1 MGRRRCHRGPGHGGV
16 TARCERRRLAAAPR
30 DERGAVTLFVSAVLV
45 VLMLMAAFVVD
56 LGMQRVARSD
66 MQALADVVALDLA
79 RELDGERTA
88 GELQATMEAA
98 ADDSVLRNSSI
109 VDFDVADPPA
119 LVITLGVMDAD
130 GEFVTVQAS
139 EVPTAVRVQASAS
152 VGFAFAGVTGVEDG
166 QASRRAIGAA
176 ESAACFQ
183 LGSYAATVKPAA
195 AELFGDL
202 MEQLV
207 GQSTVGL
214 VGYNGLATTRVT
226 LLDLVNELNV
236 DLGTV
241 DGLLTTTVVLSDF
254 YLAIATVLQRE
265 GKAAEAKVLE
275 WAAASFIAEQPVLVG
290 DLIALSS
297 SSAAAL
303 ETEFNVLDLLVGSAF
318 LANGSN
324 FLDLANLQ
332 AGNSSIGWTN
342 TSFQIIEEPRRAC
355 DDDDAQTAQVR
366 LNSTANLQLDNA
378 PLLDKGPVSL
388 RLRGADGKPD
398 NRVVLALSIA
408 LAGAHGHLT
417 DVDCGPPAT
426 FEADVWRDLI
436 TTSLTGSVTLGGS
449 VEVELPVLV
458 GTVKVQV
465 PVKVVMT
472 VSANASKPATT
483 QPTHVTVSYPPQEYG
498 DPVSAGIDRTVL
510 PHVALDLVESTL
522 EVGPVKVGGISIA
535 TDILTAAVNPLLQ
548 NVLPSLLTKFA
559 LANQVVDTVN
569 GILVP
574 LQTGMGLTLAG
585 ADFFGLPT
593 PQCGTPRLVG

>member
-1 MGRRRCHRGPGHGGV
+1 MGRRRCHRGPGDKGG
-16 TARCERRRLAAAPR
+16 TARWEWRRAAAR
-30 DERGAVTLFVSAVLV
+30 SDERGAVTLFVSAVLV

-56 LGMQRVARSD
+56 LGMQRVARTD
-66 MQALADVVALDLA
+66 MQSLADVVALDLA

-88 GELQATMEAA
+88 GELQAPMETA
-98 ADDSVLRNSSI
+98 ADASMRRNVSI
-109 VDFDVADPPA
+109 IGFDTEDPPDLEVA
-119 LVITLGVMDAD
+119 LGVFDD
-130 GEFVTVQAS
+130 GEFESVAPS
-139 EVPTAVRVQASAS
+139 EVPTAVRVVAETS
-152 VGFAFAGVTGVEDG
+152 VGFAFAGVTGVDDG
-166 QASRRAIGAA
+166 DASRLAIASA

-202 MEQLV
+202 MEQLI

-226 LLDLVNELNV
+226 LLDVLDELTV

-241 DGLLTTTVVLSDF
+241 DEVLSTTVVLSDF
-254 YLAIATVLQRE
+254 YLAIATVLRRD
-265 GKAAEAKVLE
+265 GKTAEAKVLE
-275 WAAASFIAEQPVLVG
+275 WAAASFIADLPVLIG

-297 SSAAAL
+297 SSTSAL
-303 ETEFNVLDLLVGSAF
+303 QTEFNVLDLLVGSAF
-318 LANGSN
+318 LANGQN

-355 DDDDAQTAQVR
+355 DHDEARTAQVH

-388 RLRGADGKPD
+388 RLQGADGKPD

-417 DVDCGPPAT
+417 DVQCDPTVT
-426 FEADVWRDLI
+426 FEADIWRDLI

-449 VEVELPVLV
+449 VEIELPLLLD
-458 GTVKVQV
+458 TVKVQV
-465 PVKVVMT
+465 PVKVVMG
-472 VSANASKPATT
+472 VSANASKPASTA
-483 QPTHVTVSYPPQEYG
+483 PTHVTVSYPPQEYG
-498 DPVSAGIDRTVL
+498 EPVSAGIERTVL
-510 PHVALDLVESTL
+510 PYITLDLVESSL
-522 EVGPVKVGGISIA
+522 EVGPVKVGGITIA
-535 TDILTAAVNPLLQ
+535 TNILTAAVGPLLQ
-548 NVLPSLLTKFA
+548 AALPGLLTKFG

-569 GILVP
+569 EILVP

-585 ADFFGLPT
+585 ADFFALPT

>member
-1 MGRRRCHRGPGHGGV
+1 M
-16 TARCERRRLAAAPR
+16 
-30 DERGAVTLFVSAVLV
+30 TLFVSVVLV
-45 VLMLMAAFVVD
+45 VLMLVAAMVVD
-56 LGMQRVARSD
+56 LGMQRVVRSD
-66 MQALADVVALDLA
+66 MQSLADVVALDLA
-79 RELDGERTA
+79 RRLDGESTA
-88 GELQATMEAA
+88 GELQIPMETAA
-98 ADDSVLRNSSI
+98 EESMRRNSSVI
-109 VDFDVADPPA
+109 GFDSADPPD
-119 LVITLGVMDAD
+119 LVITLGTTDSD
-130 GEFVTVQAS
+130 GEFVAVVPA

-152 VGFAFAGVTGVEDG
+152 VGFAFAGVTGVEEG
-166 QASRRAIGAA
+166 QASRRAVGSA

-202 MEQLV
+202 MEQLI

-226 LLDLVNELNV
+226 LLDVIDELDV

-241 DGLLTTTVVLSDF
+241 DAVLTTTVVLSDF
-254 YLAIATVLQRE
+254 YLAIATVLERQ
-265 GKAAEAKVLE
+265 GKTAEAKVLE

-318 LANGSN
+318 LANGQN

-332 AGNSSIGWTN
+332 AGSSSIGWTN

-355 DDDDAQTAQVR
+355 DDDEAQTAQVK

-388 RLRGADGKPD
+388 RLQGADGKPD
-398 NRVVLALSIA
+398 NRVVLALSVA

-417 DVDCGPPAT
+417 DVDCGPPVT
-426 FEADVWRDLI
+426 FEADIWRDLI
-436 TTSLTGSVTLGGS
+436 TTSLSGSVTLGGS
-449 VEVELPVLV
+449 VEVEIPLGLT
-458 GTVKVQV
+458 TVRVQV
-465 PVKVVMT
+465 PVKVGMT
-472 VSANASKPATT
+472 VSANASKPAST

-498 DPVSAGIDRTVL
+498 EPVSAGIDRTVL
-510 PHVALDLVESTL
+510 PYVAVDLVESSL
-522 EVGPVKVGGISIA
+522 EVGPVKVGAISIP
-535 TDILTAAVNPLLQ
+535 TNVLTAAVSPLLQ

-569 GILVP
+569 QILVP

-585 ADFFGLPT
+585 ADFFALPT

>member
-1 MGRRRCHRGPGHGGV
+1 M
-16 TARCERRRLAAAPR
+16 
-30 DERGAVTLFVSAVLV
+30 TLFVSVVLV
-45 VLMLMAAFVVD
+45 VLMLVAAMVVD
-56 LGMQRVARSD
+56 LGMQRVVRSD
-66 MQALADVVALDLA
+66 MQSLADVVALDLA
-79 RELDGERTA
+79 RRLDGESTA
-88 GELQATMEAA
+88 GELQIPMETAA
-98 ADDSVLRNSSI
+98 EESMRRNSSVI
-109 VDFDVADPPA
+109 GFDSADPPD
-119 LVITLGVMDAD
+119 LVITLGTTDSD
-130 GEFVTVQAS
+130 GEFVAVVPA

-152 VGFAFAGVTGVEDG
+152 VGFAFAGVTGVEEG
-166 QASRRAIGAA
+166 QASRRAVGSA

-202 MEQLV
+202 MEQLI

-226 LLDLVNELNV
+226 LLDVIDELDV

-241 DGLLTTTVVLSDF
+241 DALLTTTVVLSDF
-254 YLAIATVLQRE
+254 YLAIATVLERQ
-265 GKAAEAKVLE
+265 GKTAEAKVLE

-318 LANGSN
+318 LANGQN

-332 AGNSSIGWTN
+332 AGSSSIGWTN

-355 DDDDAQTAQVR
+355 DDDEAQTAQVK

-388 RLRGADGKPD
+388 RLQGADGKPD
-398 NRVVLALSIA
+398 NRVVLALSVA

-417 DVDCGPPAT
+417 DVDCGPPVT
-426 FEADVWRDLI
+426 FEADIWRDLI
-436 TTSLTGSVTLGGS
+436 TTSLSGSVTLGGS
-449 VEVELPVLV
+449 VEVEIPLGLT
-458 GTVKVQV
+458 TVRVQV
-465 PVKVVMT
+465 PVKVGMT
-472 VSANASKPATT
+472 VSANASKPAST

-498 DPVSAGIDRTVL
+498 EPVSAGIDRTVL
-510 PHVALDLVESTL
+510 PYVAVDLVESSL
-522 EVGPVKVGGISIA
+522 EVGPVKVGAISIP
-535 TDILTAAVNPLLQ
+535 TNVLTAAVSPLLQ

-569 GILVP
+569 QILVP

-585 ADFFGLPT
+585 ADFFALPT

>member
-1 MGRRRCHRGPGHGGV
+1 M
-16 TARCERRRLAAAPR
+16 
-30 DERGAVTLFVSAVLV
+30 FVSAVMV
-45 VLMLMAAFVVD
+45 VLMLAAAFVVD

-88 GELQATMEAA
+88 GELQGPMESA
-98 ADDSVLRNSSI
+98 ADASTLRNSSTLG
-109 VDFDVADPPA
+109 FDPADPPD
-119 LVITLGVMDAD
+119 LGITLGTFDAD
-130 GEFVTVQAS
+130 GEFVVVPAN
-139 EVPTAVRVQASAS
+139 EVPTAVKVQASTS
-152 VGFAFAGVTGVEDG
+152 VGFAFAGVTGVEEG

-214 VGYNGLATTRVT
+214 VGYNGLATTRVS
-226 LLDLVNELNV
+226 LLDIVDELSV

-241 DGLLTTTVVLSDF
+241 DGLLTTTVLLSDF
-254 YLAIATVLQRE
+254 YLAIATVLERD
-265 GKAAEAKVLE
+265 GKTAEAKVLE
-275 WAAASFIAEQPVLVG
+275 WAAASFVAEQPVLIG

-318 LANGSN
+318 LANGQN

-332 AGNSSIGWTN
+332 AGNSSIGWTS

-355 DDDDAQTAQVR
+355 DDDEARTAQVR

-388 RLRGADGKPD
+388 RLQGADGKPD
-398 NRVVLALSIA
+398 NRVVLALSVE
-408 LAGAHGHLT
+408 LAGAHGRLT
-417 DVDCGPPAT
+417 DVDCGPPVT

-436 TTSLTGSVTLGGS
+436 TTSLNGSVILGGS
-449 VEVELPVLV
+449 VEVELPLLV

-465 PVKVVMT
+465 PVRVAMT
-472 VSANASKPATT
+472 VSANASKPASTL
-483 QPTHVTVSYPPQEYG
+483 PTHVTVSYPPQEYG
-498 DPVSAGIDRTVL
+498 EPVSAGIDRTVL
-510 PHVALDLVESTL
+510 PYVSLDLVESTL
-522 EVGPVKVGGISIA
+522 EVGPVKVGGVAIA
-535 TDILTAAVNPLLQ
+535 TDVLTAAVNPLLQ

-569 GILVP
+569 EILVP

-585 ADFFGLPT
+585 ADFFALPT